1 MDNSNYAAFPVI
13 AMRKTVAGEDGAA
26 TTYSDINDEYD
37 VFMTFQTVDADDS
50 TADPTTE
57 VVFMTDCAQITDS

>member
-1 MDNSNYAAFPVI
+1 VDNSNYAAFPVI

-37 VFMTFQTVDADDS
+37 VFMTFQTVDAE
-50 TADPTTE
+50 TPLLT
-57 VVFMTDCAQITDS
+57 QQQK